1 MDFWKRAQIG
11 ARWMRDSF
19 ASWFATSW
27 LYIILWGVV
36 AVAFSVLLY
45 IDGKFSR
52 SLAPDSVDP
61 LSFQAMGWAYR
72 FFAAAFLMAAARCVF
87 KGIPGRWTFR
97 LLGIFASVIV
107 CLHAFGFGFEA
118 LSDRRDQAMAVREVA
133 QIAESSNKDL
143 IATLEARKSQIDAD
157 LTAAVEPLN
166 AEIRQYITD
175 GLNNDDL
182 ADDSRARRNAIQDQA
197 AADKRAIDDQIMQ
210 LVMSGAETRTEAV
223 NTVADAQPWHP
234 LFVGMAQVATW
245 SKEPSDWS
253 IYLNAIAFVIFWVLL
268 AESLV
273 IFLPERIYV
282 MHMNDAENAKDA
294 ARSEA
299 AKKGWQTRKTA
310 EEEEREQLK
319 IDDGPYWS
327 LKIIKALNNGMPK
340 RTVKGTMRTFFSNM
354 EPNAVKLRLTR
365 LMDAR
370 LELPKG
376 FYKDGRGDVK
386 RADRA
391 IERGFLSED
400 RKTYLMQEHIDYIL
414 MEGEYAPKKKAE
426 EKPKQATNGQDHS
439 TDLTIPELGH
449 DDDDVDRPEA

>member
-1 MDFWKRAQIG
+1 MDIWKRAETG

-27 LYIILWGVV
+27 LYLILWGVV
-36 AVAFSVLLY
+36 GVAFCVLLY

-97 LLGIFASVIV
+97 LLGVFASVIV

-133 QIAESSNKDL
+133 AIAETSNADL
-143 IATLEARKSQIDAD
+143 IATLEARKAQIDAD
-157 LTAAVEPLN
+157 LDAAVEPLN

-182 ADDSRARRNAIQDQA
+182 ADDTRERRNAIQDQA
-197 AADKRAIDDQIMQ
+197 AADKREIDNQIMQ

-234 LFVGMAQVATW
+234 LFVGMAQVTSW
-245 SKEPSDWS
+245 SREPSDWS
-253 IYLNAIAFVIFWVLL
+253 IYLNAIAFVVFWVLL

-282 MHMNDAENAKDA
+282 MHLNDAEYAKRSAA
-294 ARSEA
+294 AR
-299 AKKGWQTRKTA
+299 KGHETRKEKEDA
-310 EEEEREQLK
+310 NK
-319 IDDGPYWS
+319 DGLQIEDKGYWES
-327 LKIIKALNNGMPK
+327 RIVKALNTGYKPK
-340 RTVKGTMRTFFSNM
+340 KDGKRDITAMCQTYFGTIL
-354 EPNAVKLRLTR
+354 PGDLRNHLQHQI
-365 LMDAR
+365 DSH
-370 LELPKG
+370 LELPK
-376 FYKDGRGDVK
+376 
-386 RADRA
+386 ADPTKHKKA
-391 IERGFLSED
+391 IARDLLSVD
-400 RKTYLMQEHIDYIL
+400 RPTYLMQEHIDFIFS
-414 MEGEYAPKKKAE
+414 EGAWAPEQKE
-426 EKPKQATNGQDHS
+426 EKPAMNGHDQTPPLGGQDA
-439 TDLTIPELGH
+439 
-449 DDDDVDRPEA
+449 DDSGTYPVSAA

>member
-1 MDFWKRAQIG
+1 MDFWKRAQIA
-11 ARWMRDSF
+11 ARWTRDSF
-19 ASWFATSW
+19 ASLFVTSW

-52 SLAPDSVDP
+52 SLAPASVDP

-87 KGIPGRWTFR
+87 KAIPGRWTFR

-133 QIAESSNKDL
+133 QIAESSNEDL

-234 LFVGMAQVATW
+234 LFVGMAQVTTW

-253 IYLNAIAFVIFWVLL
+253 IYLNAIGFVIFWVLL

-282 MHMNDAENAKDA
+282 MHMNDAEFAKDA

-299 AKKGWQTRKTA
+299 AKKGWETRKSA
-310 EEEEREQLK
+310 EEAEREQLK

-354 EPNAVKLRLTR
+354 EPGAVKLRLTR

-414 MEGEYAPKKKAE
+414 MEGEYAPKKEA
-426 EKPKQATNGQDHS
+426 KPKQEINGKDHS
-439 TDLTIPELGH
+439 TELTLPELGA
-449 DDDDVDRPEA
+449 DDESNRPEA

>member
-1 MDFWKRAQIG
+1 MDFWKRAQIA

-27 LYIILWGVV
+27 LYLILWGVV

-52 SLAPDSVDP
+52 SLAPASVDP

-87 KGIPGRWTFR
+87 KSIPGRWTFR

-133 QIAESSNKDL
+133 EIAQTSNQDL
-143 IATLEARKSQIDAD
+143 IATLETRKAQIDAD

-197 AADKRAIDDQIMQ
+197 AADKRDIDNQIMQ

-234 LFVGMAQVATW
+234 LFVGMAQVSTW
-245 SKEPSDWS
+245 SREPTDWA
-253 IYLNAIAFVIFWVLL
+253 IYLNAIGFVIFWVLL

-282 MHMNDAENAKDA
+282 MHMNDAEF
-294 ARSEA
+294 ARRSAA
-299 AKKGWQTRKTA
+299 AKKGAETKKEKADANSDGLVIEDEGYWTSRIVKAVNTGYKVRKIKGMCQTYFGQIQPG
-310 EEEEREQLK
+310 ELREHLNRQ
-319 IDDGPYWS
+319 ID
-327 LKIIKALNNGMPK
+327 K
-340 RTVKGTMRTFFSNM
+340 
-354 EPNAVKLRLTR
+354 
-365 LMDAR
+365 R
-370 LELPKG
+370 LELPIADPK
-376 FYKDGRGDVK
+376 KHK
-386 RADRA
+386 RAIDR
-391 IERGFLSED
+391 GLLSED
-400 RKTYLMQEHIDYIL
+400 RKTYLMQDHIDFIFS
-414 MEGEYAPKKKAE
+414 EGEYAPQE
-426 EKPKQATNGQDHS
+426 EKPQEVN
-439 TDLTIPELGH
+439 GH
-449 DDDDVDRPEA
+449 DQTPPLGTDDDPEANLPATA